1 MHDYQAQQAARAAV
15 AAALQ
20 AANQHLVA
28 VGDKFGKND
37 SLNAAAKNIR
47 IELKAAF
54 PGVKFSV
61 KSSRFSMGNSISVN
75 WIDGPTGDQVSA
87 IIGRYAA
94 GSFNGM
100 EDIYEY
106 SRDAWKDAFGDAKY
120 VHASRELSDK
130 AIASAI
136 RTATARGR
144 IAEGATVAAY
154 RAGSLG
160 YGYQSDAEVISHIA
174 YRRTW
179 CLTKAAK
186 VQAEEVAA

>member
-1 MHDYQAQQAARAAV
+1 MQDYQAKQAARASV

-20 AANQHLVA
+20 AANPHLVA
-28 VGDKFGKND
+28 VGQQSGKND
-37 SLNAAAKNIR
+37 SLNAAARNIR

-61 KSSRFSMGNSISVN
+61 KSSRFSMGDSIDVK
-75 WIDGPTGDQVSA
+75 WTDGPNGDQVDA
-87 IIGRYAA
+87 IIDRYAA

-120 VHASRELSDK
+120 VHSSRSMSDK
-130 AIASAI
+130 AIEAAI
-136 RTATARGR
+136 RTATAQGR
-144 IAEGATVAAY
+144 ISEGATAADY
-154 RAGSLG
+154 RTGKLG
-160 YGYQSDAEVISHIA
+160 YGLQSDAEIISCIA

-179 CLTKAAK
+179 CLTKASKA
-186 VQAEEVAA
+186 QAEEVAA